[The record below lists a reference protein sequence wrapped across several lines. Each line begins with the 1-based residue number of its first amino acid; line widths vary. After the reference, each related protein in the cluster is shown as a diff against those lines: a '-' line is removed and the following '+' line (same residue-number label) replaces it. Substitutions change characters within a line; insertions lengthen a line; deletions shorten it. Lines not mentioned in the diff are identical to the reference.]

1 MRSKRQPADSYSET
15 RVTGIRSPEEEELE
29 RKREELES
37 LRVELAEAELQLATR
52 RSELIAFERH
62 YMKVVGSRYAEL
74 DLLEAL
80 IAEAIVRRHPV
91 DPSARRKAK
100 TARARAQGSAEAVDD
115 IAGPPCINRFE
126 PSEKLKSLYRQAAKE
141 LHPDLTTD
149 EDERQRRKEVMVQL
163 NRAYEKRDGEAIRQI
178 LTRWRSSPDQV
189 RGMDIA
195 SRLVRV
201 IREIA
206 QVRTRLAR
214 IKVEIEAIAQDELA
228 RLKQQVEE
236 AAEQGRDLL
245 AGLVAQVNEQ
255 IEQARAK
262 LKQLEKEMH
271 IYGR

>member
-1 MRSKRQPADSYSET
+1 
-15 RVTGIRSPEEEELE
+15 
-29 RKREELES
+29 
-37 LRVELAEAELQLATR
+37 
-52 RSELIAFERH
+52 
-62 YMKVVGSRYAEL
+62 
-74 DLLEAL
+74 
-80 IAEAIVRRHPV
+80 
-91 DPSARRKAK
+91 
-100 TARARAQGSAEAVDD
+100 
-115 IAGPPCINRFE
+115 
-126 PSEKLKSLYRQAAKE
+126 
-141 LHPDLTTD
+141 
-149 EDERQRRKEVMVQL
+149 
-163 NRAYEKRDGEAIRQI
+163 
-178 LTRWRSSPDQV
+178 
-189 RGMDIA
+189 MDIA

>member
-1 MRSKRQPADSYSET
+1 MRSKRQFADSHGET
-15 RVTGIRSPEEEELE
+15 RVTEIRSPEEEELE

-62 YMKVVGSRYAEL
+62 YMEVVGSRYAEL

-91 DPSARRKAK
+91 DPSARRKAE
-100 TARARAQGSAEAVDD
+100 TARARAQGSAEAVED
-115 IAGPPCINRFE
+115 IAGPPCINQFE
-126 PSEKLKSLYRQAAKE
+126 PSEELKSLYRQAAKE

-163 NRAYEKRDGEAIRQI
+163 NRAYEERDGEAIRQI

-189 RGMDIA
+189 CGKDTA

-214 IKVEIEAIAQDELA
+214 IKVEIETIAQDELA

-245 AGLVAQVNEQ
+245 AELVARVNEQ

-262 LKQLEKEMH
+262 LKQLEKEMPT
-271 IYGR
+271 YGR